1 MNWFWA
7 ASTREKCGT
16 RWLAF
21 CAALLAVIL
30 LYPNDGIAQNE
41 QGATE
46 ATAPETG
53 AVEGGAAEEGA
64 ATGQLDAEALR
75 VVVAPIAL
83 YPDDVLAVV
92 LPASTTG
99 LQIVQA
105 QRYLDKHKTDST
117 AQPNSDWDP
126 SVLAL
131 LNYPDVL
138 SRMNA
143 DLDWTTKL
151 GDAVINQQTEVMDAI
166 QQIRN
171 EAAASGYLK
180 SDEKQVVTQEKETVI
195 IKSADPEVVYVPT
208 YNPEVV
214 VEQTYVTAPPPV
226 YSEPYPYYYSP
237 AATFFTGA
245 FVGAAFAYAFD
256 WHNDDID
263 IDIDNNNSFN
273 SNRNFNSEKYNFNNK
288 PTQNGNKMTWQGAN
302 KRPSTLPAGG
312 KRPSGVAPVNRP
324 AATTGQ
330 AKPALSGQTKAGQTK
345 AGQTKAGQPKANQP
359 KAGQAKT
366 GQVKTGQANKAAN
379 RPGNKPATAKS
390 ASSLGSYTPGR
401 QTAKESNRGQQSLS
415 NKRAPAV
422 VPPLSGAAGS
432 GMPSNRPRQGA
443 FSGSSAGSSA
453 AIQQNRGN
461 RSLGGRSGGRAGG
474 GGRLR

>member
-1 MNWFWA
+1 MNWLRVGKSQ
-7 ASTREKCGT
+7 ASCS
-16 RWLAF
+16 RWRVAIY
-21 CAALLAVIL
+21 AALLNCMIF
-30 LYPNDGIAQNE
+30 YPNSGSAQDEQAAAPIAE
-41 QGATE
+41 
-46 ATAPETG
+46 ETG
-53 AVEGGAAEEGA
+53 AADAVAGGS
-64 ATGQLDAEALR
+64 TLDVEALR
-75 VVVAPIAL
+75 VLVAPIAL

-105 QRYLDKHKTDST
+105 QRYLDKHKADPS

-131 LNYPDVL
+131 LNYPEVL

-143 DLDWTTKL
+143 DLDWTSRL
-151 GDAVINQQTEVMDAI
+151 GDAVINQQADVMDAI

-208 YNPEVV
+208 YDPQVV

-226 YSEPYPYYYSP
+226 YSTPYPYYYSP

-245 FVGAAFAYAFD
+245 FVGAAFAYGFD
-256 WHNDDID
+256 WDDDDID
-263 IDIDNNNSFN
+263 IDIDENHNFN
-273 SNRNFNSEKYNFNNK
+273 SNRNFNSEKYNFRNK
-288 PTQNGNKMTWQGAN
+288 PTQHGNKTTWQGAN

-312 KRPSGVAPVNRP
+312 KRPFGVAPVNRP
-324 AATTGQ
+324 GANGGGINGGNRPAAATGQ
-330 AKPALSGQTKAGQTK
+330 AKPALSGQTKAN
-345 AGQTKAGQPKANQP
+345 QPKVGQP
-359 KAGQAKT
+359 KAGQ
-366 GQVKTGQANKAAN
+366 NKPAN

-390 ASSLGSYTPGR
+390 GSSLGSYTPGR

-415 NKRAPAV
+415 NQRARSSAPARPNTQV
-422 VPPLSGAAGS
+422 Q
-432 GMPSNRPRQGA
+432 RPRQGA
-443 FSGSSAGSSA
+443 FGGSSAGGSA
-453 AIQQNRGN
+453 VMQQNRGN
-461 RSLGGRSGGRAGG
+461 RSLGGRGG
-474 GGRLR
+474 GGARRR